1 MTENN
6 HSSKNDEE
14 WKKKLTPEQFEICR
28 KKGTE
33 PPFSG
38 EYYNCKE
45 KGIYQCVCCG
55 NDLFSSNTKYDSGTG
70 WPSFWDSINKENVKT
85 ASDSSYEMTRI
96 EVMCSKCNS
105 HLGHV
110 FDDGP
115 SPTNQRFCINSASL
129 KLKKKMDV

>member
-6 HSSKNDEE
+6 HSSKSDEE
-14 WKKKLTPEQFEICR
+14 WKKKLSPEQFEICR
-28 KKGTE
+28 KKATE

-38 EYYNCKE
+38 GYYNCKE

-55 NDLFSSNTKYDSGTG
+55 NNLFSSNTKYDSGTG
-70 WPSFWDSINKENVKT
+70 WPSFWDSIKKENVKT
-85 ASDSSYEMTRI
+85 ASDSSCGVTRI

-129 KLKKKMDV
+129 KLKKTDV